1 MQFLTK
7 VGLVMKNDKERLVT
21 IIKAAKEFF
30 GNDDEAA
37 QRWINHPVFALGDK
51 RPVDMIHTD
60 EDTKL
65 VLNLIG
71 CLEHGMFV

>member
-1 MQFLTK
+1 MPYLAK
-7 VGLVMKNDKERLVT
+7 VALVMKNNKERLVAIT
-21 IIKAAKEFF
+21 KAAKEFF
-30 GNDDEAA
+30 GNDNEAA
-37 QRWINHPVFALGDK
+37 QSWINHPVFGLGDK

-71 CLEHGMFV
+71 CIEHGMFV